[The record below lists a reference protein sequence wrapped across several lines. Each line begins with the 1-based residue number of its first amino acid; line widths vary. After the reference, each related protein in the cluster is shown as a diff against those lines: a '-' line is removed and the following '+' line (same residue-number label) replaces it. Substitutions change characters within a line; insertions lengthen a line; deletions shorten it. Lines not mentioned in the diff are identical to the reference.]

1 MTDTSIQQRLDALES
16 QLAFQEDTISELNQ
30 LLTEQNQEL
39 ARFKRHLQILA
50 LRVDQD
56 DNQDAD
62 QPKDEPPP
70 HY

>member
-1 MTDTSIQQRLDALES
+1 MSDTSIQQRLDALES

-56 DNQDAD
+56 DTQDGD
-62 QPKDEPPP
+62 QPKDELPP

>member
-1 MTDTSIQQRLDALES
+1 MTDISIQKRLDALES

-56 DNQDAD
+56 DSQDGD
-62 QPKDEPPP
+62 QPKDELPP

>member
-56 DNQDAD
+56 DSQDAD

>member
-62 QPKDEPPP
+62 QPIDEPPP